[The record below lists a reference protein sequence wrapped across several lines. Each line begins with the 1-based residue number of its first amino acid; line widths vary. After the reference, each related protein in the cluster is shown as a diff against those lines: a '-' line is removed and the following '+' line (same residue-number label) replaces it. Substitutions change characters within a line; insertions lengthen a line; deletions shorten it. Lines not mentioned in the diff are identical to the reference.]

1 MRSETLERYVEAV
14 RDLQE
19 RGRRARTKGI
29 ARKLKV
35 KEASVTEM
43 LRRLKKRGL
52 VEYEPYRGA
61 ALTRRGRQ
69 LADELTKKHN
79 TLAEFLKVLG
89 VNEKTAEADACKIEH
104 IVDPKTMEKLKK
116 FLRFVEEAPEK
127 PQWLEHYKYFVK
139 TGKHPKCERRKRVVK
154 REN

>member
-14 RDLQE
+14 RDLQGW
-19 RGRRARTKGI
+19 RRRARTKDI

-61 ALTRRGRQ
+61 ALTRKGNR
-69 LADELTKKHN
+69 LADELTRKHN

-89 VNEKTAEADACKIEH
+89 VNEKTAEADACRIEH
-104 IVDPKTMEKLKK
+104 IVDQKTMEKLRK
-116 FLRFVEEAPEK
+116 FLRFIEEAPEK
-127 PQWLEHYKYFVK
+127 PQWLDHYRYFVK
-139 TGKHPKCERRKRVVK
+139 TGKHPECERRGER
-154 REN
+154 

>member
-14 RDLQE
+14 RDLQGW
-19 RGRRARTKGI
+19 RRRARTKDI

-61 ALTRRGRQ
+61 ALTRKGNR
-69 LADELTKKHN
+69 LAGELTRKHN

-89 VNEKTAEADACKIEH
+89 VNEKTAEADACRIEH
-104 IVDPKTMEKLKK
+104 IVDQKTMEKLRK
-116 FLRFVEEAPEK
+116 FLRFIEEAPEK
-127 PQWLEHYKYFVK
+127 PQWLDHYRYFVK
-139 TGKHPKCERRKRVVK
+139 TGKHPECERRGER
-154 REN
+154 